1 MREKTS
7 TCCQNFDQKPGKN
20 FKCKYWVKRGG
31 GDRSGAVFF
40 STTWKKEKRIVPKNR
55 SKMANVFS
63 KRKKCASGPKVV
75 WAAHVWCSLPI
86 ETCMRRRLRL
96 NGARMISL
104 MHIMDAVSHRALQ
117 QGAQW
122 ASVCL
127 GIEGMHW
134 GIGYATRY
142 WVCIRVCM
150 GVGFLRVSI
159 VESAPCHCFSYRLLA
174 RRISEWEDGTCW
186 RGHVS
191 QHQSWSGEIWRWRR
205 TQTKTWCRSPW

>member
-1 MREKTS
+1 M
-7 TCCQNFDQKPGKN
+7 
-20 FKCKYWVKRGG
+20 
-31 GDRSGAVFF
+31 
-40 STTWKKEKRIVPKNR
+40 
-55 SKMANVFS
+55 
-63 KRKKCASGPKVV
+63 
-75 WAAHVWCSLPI
+75 WCSLPI

-142 WVCIRVCM
+142 WVCIRVCTLRNPTPI
-150 GVGFLRVSI
+150 GCRVSEGQHCGKCTLPLFLI
-159 VESAPCHCFSYRLLA
+159 SAPGKKDQRVGGWDVLPRSC
-174 RRISEWEDGTCW
+174 ISTP
-186 RGHVS
+186 
-191 QHQSWSGEIWRWRR
+191 ILI
-205 TQTKTWCRSPW
+205 